1 MGLYKRTLP
10 TLRPSNKKLPI
21 CRSQLQVFPTLFF
34 FFTSNILKSVCS
46 LYDLVVVCN
55 NARDEPGGE
64 DPGQPAQAGHQRR
77 QQEAPILSE
86 ATIET

>member
-1 MGLYKRTLP
+1 MGLYKRNLP
-10 TLRPSNKKLPI
+10 SLRPSNKKT
-21 CRSQLQVFPTLFF
+21 SNLQVTAAGISVFVFF
-34 FFTSNILKSVCS
+34 LYNYFKSVCGP
-46 LYDLVVVCN
+46 YDLVVVCN